1 MPNGSPSDA
10 ELAKD
15 AKEFLV
21 RNSYICGRNFASAGL
36 VARALKSKYPG
47 EKLLSDWRVARLRL
61 RKVTRDSR

>member
-47 EKLLSDWRVARLRL
+47 EAIERLESRAITIA
-61 RKVTRDSR
+61 KSYRDSR